1 MSKMI
6 ITDQVINDHVND
18 VVYAVYNLENVITQL
33 AEDDMSLNG
42 EFEELKKIVN
52 YINGLKQPFTDALH
66 LYYDLKP

>member
-6 ITDQVINDHVND
+6 ITDQVINDHIND
-18 VVYAVYNLENVITQL
+18 VVYAVYNLENVIAQL

-52 YINGLKQPFTDALH
+52 YINGLKQPLTDALH
-66 LYYDLKP
+66 LYDDLKP